1 MPFNRENPRVAILLA
16 AFNGSRWLAEQI
28 DSILSQNDV
37 DVTIF
42 VSVDKSND
50 GTEAWFDL
58 LVKKNLQ
65 VRVLSHGEVFGGAA
79 PNFFKLITD
88 TDFSSFDYVSLADQ
102 DDIWLPNKLTRA
114 INVLQKEGK
123 DAYSS
128 NVTAFWPNGKRALI
142 IKSQPQVQWDFLFE
156 AAGPGCTYVFTKSF
170 AMALQQKVQDQ
181 FDIVSKIGL
190 HDWFIYAF
198 ARTHQFKWVI
208 DDQALMLYR
217 QHGGNQVGT
226 NKGVKAILYRA
237 KKVLSGWSF
246 EQSRLIAQ
254 ANGLH
259 NSPFVKTYLNGSR
272 LAYLR
277 LSLNA
282 KCCRRRSRDQVVFSL
297 MCFLLVL
304 TGGKWE

>member
-16 AFNGSRWLAEQI
+16 AFNGTRWLDEQI
-28 DSILSQNDV
+28 DSILGQNAV

-42 VSVDKSND
+42 ASVDKSND

-58 LVKKNLQ
+58 LIKKNLQ
-65 VRVLSHGEVFGGAA
+65 VRVLPYGEVFGGAA
-79 PNFFKLITD
+79 PNFFKLIGD
-88 TDFSSFDYVSLADQ
+88 IDFSSFDYISLADQ
-102 DDIWLPNKLTRA
+102 DDVWLPNKLKRA
-114 INVLQKEGK
+114 IDVLQKEGK

-128 NVTAFWPNGKRALI
+128 NVTAFWPNGKKALI
-142 IKSQPQVQWDFLFE
+142 IKSQAQEQWDFLFE

-170 AMALQQKVQDQ
+170 AMALQQKVRSQ
-181 FDIVSKIGL
+181 FDIVKKIGL

-198 ARTHQFKWVI
+198 ARVHQFKWVI

-226 NKGVKAILYRA
+226 NKGIKAILRRA
-237 KKVLSGWSF
+237 KKVLSGWAF

-259 NSPFVKTYLNGSR
+259 DSPFVKTYLDGSR

-282 KCCRRRSRDQVVFSL
+282 KCCRRRFRDQVIFCL
-297 MCFLLVL
+297 MCLLLVL
-304 TGGKWE
+304 TGGRQG